1 MTAVQRHRLL
11 SGAREARGLAVVIDV
26 LRAFSTAA
34 YAVDRG
40 ATEVVLVGPV
50 EEAFALR
57 RRWPDAQLMGE
68 VDGRR
73 VAGFDF
79 GNSTSAIARAD
90 LRGRRLIQ
98 RTSAGTQ
105 GVLAASGADEI
116 VLGSF
121 VCAAAIV
128 RHVRARAPAIV
139 SLVAM
144 GVRAERSAPEDEAC
158 ADLLEARLRGAPLD
172 ERALL
177 ARLVSGGAGER
188 FEEDSEDFPRAD
200 VAHCLRLDVFDFV
213 LMVARRDGLLVATRH
228 TPPLG

>member
-1 MTAVQRHRLL
+1 MQRLQLL
-11 SGAREARGLAVVIDV
+11 NGARAARGLAVVVDV
-26 LRAFSTAA
+26 FRAFSTAA
-34 YAVDRG
+34 YAVARG

-50 EEAFALR
+50 EDAFALR
-57 RRWPDAQLMGE
+57 ERWPDALLMGE
-68 VDGRR
+68 VHGRR

-79 GNSTSAIARAD
+79 GNSTSAIAHAE

-105 GVLAASGADEI
+105 GVVAASGADEI

-121 VCAAAIV
+121 VCAGAIV
-128 RHVRARAPAIV
+128 RHVRDRAPGSVA
-139 SLVAM
+139 LVAM
-144 GVRAERSAPEDEAC
+144 GMRGERPAAEDDAC

-172 ERALL
+172 EDGLL
-177 ARLVSGGAGER
+177 AGLVSGGAGER

-200 VAHCLRLDVFDFV
+200 VAHCLRLDAFDFV
-213 LMVARRDGLLVATRH
+213 LAVARRDGLLVATPH

>member
-1 MTAVQRHRLL
+1 MTVIHRHRLL

-26 LRAFSTAA
+26 FRAFSTAA
-34 YAVDRG
+34 YAFDRG
-40 ATEVVLVGPV
+40 ATEVVLVAGV
-50 EEAFALR
+50 EDAFALR
-57 RRWPDAQLMGE
+57 RRWPDALVMGE
-68 VDGRR
+68 VDGRC

-105 GVLAASGADEI
+105 GVIAAEAADEI

-128 RHVRARAPAIV
+128 RLVRARRPVVV

-144 GVRAERSAPEDEAC
+144 GVGATRPAPEDEAC
-158 ADLLEARLRGAPLD
+158 ADLLEARLRGTPVD

-177 ARLVSGGAGER
+177 DRLETGEAGER

-213 LMVARRDGLLVATRH
+213 LTVTRRDGLLVATRQS
-228 TPPLG
+228 PVAG

>member
-1 MTAVQRHRLL
+1 MTVIRRHHLL
-11 SGAREARGLAVVIDV
+11 SGAREARGLAVIIDV
-26 LRAFSTAA
+26 FRAFSTAA
-34 YAVDRG
+34 YAFERG

-50 EEAFALR
+50 ADAFALR
-57 RRWPDAQLMGE
+57 KRWPDALVMGE

-73 VAGFDF
+73 VEGFDF

-105 GVLAASGADEI
+105 GVLAADGADEI

-121 VCAAAIV
+121 VCASAIV
-128 RHVRARAPAIV
+128 RYVRARKPAVV

-144 GVRAERSAPEDEAC
+144 GVRAERPAAEDEAC
-158 ADLLEARLRGAPLD
+158 ADLLEARLHGTALD
-172 ERALL
+172 EAALL
-177 ARLVSGGAGER
+177 ANLSSGDAGGR

-200 VAHCLRLDVFDFV
+200 VAHCLRLDFFDFV
-213 LMVARRDGLLVATRH
+213 LTVERQDGLLVARRKSL
-228 TPPLG
+228 PVG

>member
-1 MTAVQRHRLL
+1 MTAIHRHCLL

-26 LRAFSTAA
+26 FRAFSTAA
-34 YAVDRG
+34 YAFDRG
-40 ATEVVLVGPV
+40 ASEVVLVGSV
-50 EEAFALR
+50 EDAFALR
-57 RRWPDAQLMGE
+57 RRLPDALVMGE

-105 GVLAASGADEI
+105 GVLAAEHAEEI

-121 VCAAAIV
+121 VCAGAIV
-128 RHVRARAPAIV
+128 RHVQARKPAVV

-144 GVRAERSAPEDEAC
+144 GVGATRPAPEDEAC
-158 ADLLEARLRGAPLD
+158 GDLLEARLRGVPLD
-172 ERALL
+172 ESALL
-177 ARLVSGGAGER
+177 ARLESGKAGER

-200 VAHCLRLDVFDFV
+200 VSHCLRLDAFDFV
-213 LMVARRDGLLVATRH
+213 LTVERRDGLVVATRKS
-228 TPPLG
+228 PEVG